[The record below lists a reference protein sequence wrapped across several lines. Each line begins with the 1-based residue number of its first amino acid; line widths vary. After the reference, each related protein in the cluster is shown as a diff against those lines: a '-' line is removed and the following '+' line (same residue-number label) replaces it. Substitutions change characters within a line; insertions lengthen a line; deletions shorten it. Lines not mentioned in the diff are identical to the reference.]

1 MKIFLCPD
9 CGTKQCPSVEIK
21 EDSVVIGEYDNICTL
36 TRKQFDI
43 LKEKILRNEI

>member
-1 MKIFLCPD
+1 MKIFLCAD

-36 TRKQFDI
+36 THKQFDI
-43 LKEKILRNEI
+43 MKEKIMRGEI